1 MYMLLQR
8 ISFLC
13 GVFWCF
19 PHSYAFIFF
28 YIVDAIV
35 LIDVKDDVVVLV
47 RQGDFISSLF
57 SSKLKYLCFT
67 ISSLCDYLLLPLGVS
82 FEISLF
88 LLVAQ
93 SVIFYIIQVSFIG
106 MASLEEIIGRG
117 KVGTLDMLKV
127 CTWILG
133 SHFSVAVYCRHLLV
147 GTGLIIHSLFCF
159 CTCLCLFLLLR
170 QSSLGV
176 CPHRVFCI
184 FVG

>member
-1 MYMLLQR
+1 MYVLLQR

-19 PHSYAFIFF
+19 PHPYEFIFF

-47 RQGDFISSLF
+47 KQGDFIGSLF

-93 SVIFYIIQVSFIG
+93 SYYYFYIIQVSFIG
-106 MASLEEIIGRG
+106 LASLEEIISRG

-133 SHFSVAVYCRHLLV
+133 SHFSVAVYCRHYWLAS
-147 GTGLIIHSLFCF
+147 GLIMRSLFCLS
-159 CTCLCLFLLLR
+159 TCLCL
-170 QSSLGV
+170 SY
-176 CPHRVFCI
+176 C
-184 FVG
+184 